1 MMICNIICLNEG
13 ECLSNDTCA
22 CPVCY
27 MGERCELSTN
37 VIKFSLTYAMHWDIR
52 EASIDSN
59 FNLPEFIYTTVIAMM
74 LLMAL
79 INNIACL
86 QTFLIP
92 DIRLTNCGIFQILYC
107 FIGLFTLIGMQLRM
121 FTMLEFDSLIK
132 AYFYRYIACN
142 IIPVLVIIMGDVC
155 MWLSALLVIEFV
167 LLECL
172 NFNLYRSRWF
182 SILSSI
188 IGILLV
194 SGSHLHEIIA
204 RRPLPDSNQPDSYT
218 CTFIYPLP
226 LDIID
231 KTLRTCHVTIP
242 CAIHFIASISI
253 LISITR
259 RILIVR
265 GRHDFFRVFL
275 NECIKRKYFFVPPLF
290 IILSNL
296 PHLIL
301 HLKDVCEDARNISL
315 LRLHVAF
322 NILVYLPPSITFFI
336 YIYPSKSY
344 MHKFRKTLIGRWL
357 KRLSLKQRINKSR
370 TESIQTVS
378 LIVPYTLPVMRNAIL
393 C

>member
-1 MMICNIICLNEG
+1 
-13 ECLSNDTCA
+13 
-22 CPVCY
+22 